1 MGVGYGYLPEV
12 INGTEVH
19 TLFIKTSFNF
29 RKGLVYQK
37 ARWYIGFTTFY
48 GITDNTFIKLPA
60 RYPEKYY
67 APTAIHVSPYLGLS
81 LPLSFYKPLW
91 AQKTSFKI
99 ELGTVDNYLWY
110 HIINR
115 KISFWDICNLS
126 YGVYFDF

>member
-91 AQKTSFKI
+91 AQKTSLKI